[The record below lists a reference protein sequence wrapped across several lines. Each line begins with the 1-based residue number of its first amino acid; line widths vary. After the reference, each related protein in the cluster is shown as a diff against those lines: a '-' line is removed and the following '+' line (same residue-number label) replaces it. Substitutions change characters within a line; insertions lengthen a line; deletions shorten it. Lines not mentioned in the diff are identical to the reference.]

1 MQEVSVKI
9 DEPENQKT
17 KYKPKTPIVT
27 SRFKILQEPNDSREL
42 FSTLPDFIRVHSMV
56 KLQLQVQLQEQIS
69 RALILEN
76 YIQQEEANIEKLV
89 KNDRVLFNKLT
100 KSQKCKLM
108 LNKQHIK

>member
-1 MQEVSVKI
+1 MKQVNVKV
-9 DEPENQKT
+9 DDAEYQKT

-42 FSTLPDFIRVHSMV
+42 FSTLPDFIRIHSLV
-56 KLQLQVQLQEQIS
+56 KLLQVQIQEQIS
-69 RALILEN
+69 RVLILEN

-100 KSQKCKLM
+100 KSPKIK
-108 LNKQHIK
+108 NVSSKQHIK